1 MLLSLHTDLGLETV
15 FLWRAQLTHHL
26 YLVTRR
32 STSPA
37 TLVQVALTA
46 AYRLLNQQFPHV
58 FSVLQNT
65 MGNWKANSYAVL
77 CETGVNK
84 VFPHLCSQMQTDEFS
99 LVKHRLIGPESTGSS
114 PGKHRFDAFEVHS
127 TPQQSSRDKAPKHS
141 HLYSASF

>member
-46 AYRLLNQQFPHV
+46 ACILLNQQFPHV

-65 MGNWKANSYAVL
+65 MGNWKANSYAIL
-77 CETGVNK
+77 CEYK
-84 VFPHLCSQMQTDEFS
+84 VFPHLCSPMQTDEFS

-127 TPQQSSRDKAPKHS
+127 TPQQSSSDEAPKHS